1 MKKTFSINFIGRVQG
16 IGFRFLT
23 LRKAN
28 QFGLT
33 GWVKNSYQ
41 HDLVEAVFQGEEKVV
56 TELIVYLKSNPY
68 FVRVDNVVFFE
79 IKNSE
84 KFNDFQVRY

>member
-1 MKKTFSINFIGRVQG
+1 MEKTFSINFVGRVQG

-23 LRKAN
+23 MRKAN
-28 QFGLT
+28 SIGIT

-41 HDLVEAVFQGEEKVV
+41 RDLVEAVFQGDEKKVN
-56 TELIVYLKSNPY
+56 ELIEYLKSNPF
-68 FVRVDNVVFFE
+68 FVRVDHVALYE

-84 KFNDFQVRY
+84 KFKDFQVKY